1 MNWPDK
7 DDRSVVAEMQQDPQ
21 SPEWQKCRAFFIKK
35 YMKKGYPD
43 PIKEDVVQEALIKV
57 LKCLG
62 TFSYKYP
69 LVVWLGIIFT
79 STAID
84 FFRKERRERAN
95 ISLNVLQDASEEEL
109 EVAIETRTPED
120 AVIIRE
126 EIHEVITGYHKA
138 LEGRRNGKRDFYV
151 WSRVL
156 LGQEVRQIADHLKID
171 RQTIYRIIREAKQY
185 FSQLRH
191 KD

>member
-1 MNWPDK
+1 MSWPDK
-7 DDRSVVAEMQQDPQ
+7 DDRSVVTEMQKDPQ

-43 PIKEDVVQEALIKV
+43 TIKEDVVQEALIKV
-57 LKCLG
+57 LKYLG

-84 FFRKERRERAN
+84 YFRKERRERAN
-95 ISLNVLQDASEEEL
+95 ISLNVLQDASVEEL

-120 AVIIRE
+120 DVLIRE
-126 EIHEVITGYHKA
+126 EIHEAITGYHKA

-171 RQTIYRIIREAKQY
+171 RQTIYRILREAKQY

>member
-1 MNWPDK
+1 MNWPE
-7 DDRSVVAEMQQDPQ
+7 DDRSVVTEMQKDPL

-43 PIKEDVVQEALIKV
+43 TIKEDVVQEALIKV
-57 LKCLG
+57 LKYLG

-84 FFRKERRERAN
+84 FFRKERKERAN
-95 ISLNVLQDASEEEL
+95 ISLNVLQDASEEDL

-120 AVIIRE
+120 DALIRE
-126 EIHEVITGYHKA
+126 EIREVITGYHKA

-171 RQTIYRIIREAKQY
+171 RQTIYRVIREAKQY

>member
-1 MNWPDK
+1 M
-7 DDRSVVAEMQQDPQ
+7 
-21 SPEWQKCRAFFIKK
+21 
-35 YMKKGYPD
+35 
-43 PIKEDVVQEALIKV
+43 
-57 LKCLG
+57 
-62 TFSYKYP
+62 
-69 LVVWLGIIFT
+69 WLGIIFT